1 MAESV
6 VGREPER
13 ALLDAMLASREAELV
28 AIYGRRRVG
37 KTFLVREW
45 VEPKADVFLAVTGL
59 KDAPAAEQLL
69 LFQREVERVL
79 FDNAPLPPFPS
90 WKVAFETMAGGLE
103 RVAKAPRAPHKRKV
117 KSGLDRPSIV
127 VFLDELPWL
136 ATPRSGL
143 LQALDHTWNTRLSRI
158 PGLRMILCGSA
169 AAWMVNE
176 LVHAKGGL
184 YNRITRRI
192 HLQPFTLRETKA
204 FLVARGLRP
213 TPLEVIDLSMAV
225 GGVPH
230 YLKQMERGRSAQEN
244 IAHACFSE
252 QGLLRDEFERL
263 FASLFDDPKEHEAIV
278 RAVAKRRA
286 GVTRLEILEATG
298 LSSGGRFASRL
309 AELEQA
315 GFLSA
320 LPPYQAKTKNTLYR
334 LTDEYCWFYLTWIER
349 APKGIFAR
357 GGRDYWLT
365 KSRSR
370 GFESWAGYAF
380 EGIALKHAAELRR
393 ALGIDA
399 VPCEIASFR
408 HVPKSTSA
416 ETEGVQIDLL
426 FDRADDAINLCE
438 LKYARTPFTVTKA
451 YARELATKVEVFE
464 RVTKTRKKIVL
475 TLVSPLGVAENV
487 WSKDLVQRVVTIDPF
502 M

>member
-1 MAESV
+1 
-6 VGREPER
+6 
-13 ALLDAMLASREAELV
+13 MLASKEAELV

-45 VEPKADVFLAVTGL
+45 VEPRADVFLTVTGL
-59 KDAPAAEQLL
+59 KDAPATEQLL
-69 LFQREVERVL
+69 LVQREVERVL

-90 WKVAFETMAGGLE
+90 WKVAFETMAGGVE
-103 RVAKAPRAPHKRKV
+103 RVAKV
-117 KSGLDRPSIV
+117 KKNRRIV

-158 PGLRMILCGSA
+158 PALCMILCGSA
-169 AAWMVNE
+169 AAWMVSE

-192 HLQPFTLRETKA
+192 HLQPFTLREAKA
-204 FLVARGLRP
+204 FLVSRGLRP
-213 TPLEVIDLSMAV
+213 KPLEVVDLYMSV

-230 YLKQMERGRSAQEN
+230 YLKQMDPGRSAQEN

-252 QGLLRDEFERL
+252 QGLMRDEFERL
-263 FASLFDDPKEHEAIV
+263 FASLFDDPHEHEAIV
-278 RAVAKRRA
+278 RAVAQRRA
-286 GVTRLEILEATG
+286 GVTRLEILDATG

-309 AELEQA
+309 DELAQA

-349 APKGIFAR
+349 APKGVFAR

-380 EGIALKHAAELRR
+380 EGIVLKHASELRH

-416 ETEGVQIDLL
+416 ETEGVQVDLL

-438 LKYARTPFTVTKA
+438 IKYARAPYAVTKA
-451 YARELATKVEVFE
+451 YARELKTKVDVFE

-475 TLVSPLGVAENV
+475 TLVSPLGIAENA
-487 WSKDLVQRVVTIDPF
+487 WSTDLVGRVVTIERF

>member
-6 VGREPER
+6 VGREVER
-13 ALLDAMLASREAELV
+13 ALLDAMLASKEAELI

-37 KTFLVREW
+37 KTFLIREW
-45 VEPKADVFLAVTGL
+45 VEPKADVFLTVTGL

-90 WKVAFETMAGGLE
+90 WKVAFETMAAGLE
-103 RVAKAPRAPHKRKV
+103 RAAKDKKNRK
-117 KSGLDRPSIV
+117 LV

-136 ATPRSGL
+136 ATRRSRL
-143 LQALDHTWNTRLSRI
+143 VQALDHTWNTRLSRI
-158 PGLRMILCGSA
+158 PSLRMILCGSA

-204 FLVARGLRP
+204 FLVSRGLRP
-213 TPLEVIDLSMAV
+213 KPLDVVDLYMAV

-230 YLKQMERGRSAQEN
+230 YLKQMEPGRSAQEN
-244 IAHACFSE
+244 VAYACFSE
-252 QGLLRDEFERL
+252 HGLLRDEYQRL
-263 FASLFDDPKEHEAIV
+263 FASLFDEPEEHEAIV

-286 GVTRLEILEATG
+286 GVTRIEILESTG

-315 GFLSA
+315 GFLSS
-320 LPPYQAKTKNTLYR
+320 LRPYQARTKNTLYR
-334 LTDEYCWFYLTWIER
+334 LTDEYCWFYLTWIEA
-349 APKGIFAR
+349 APKGAFAR

-380 EGIALKHAAELRR
+380 EGIVLKHAAELRR

-408 HVPKSTSA
+408 HVPKSRSA
-416 ETEGVQIDLL
+416 ATEGAQIDVL
-426 FDRADDAINLCE
+426 FDRADDSINVCE
-438 LKYARTPFTVTKA
+438 LKYGREPYVVTKA
-451 YARELATKVEVFE
+451 YARELQTKLEVFE
-464 RVTKTRKKIVL
+464 RVTKTRKKIIL
-475 TLVSPLGVAENV
+475 TLVSPRGLVDNA
-487 WSKDLVQRVVTIDPF
+487 WSRGLVERVVTIDPL
-502 M
+502 MGL

>member
-1 MAESV
+1 MAESF

-13 ALLDAMLASREAELV
+13 ALLDKMLGSKEAELV
-28 AIYGRRRVG
+28 ALYGRRRVG
-37 KTFLVREW
+37 KTFLVRAY
-45 VEPKADVFLAVTGL
+45 VEPKADVFLTVTGI

-103 RVAKAPRAPHKRKV
+103 RVAKSKSARK
-117 KSGLDRPSIV
+117 IV

-158 PGLRMILCGSA
+158 QALRMILCGSA

-184 YNRITRRI
+184 YNRVTRRI

-204 FLVARGLRP
+204 FLASRGLRP
-213 TPLEVIDLSMAV
+213 TPLEVVDLYMAV

-230 YLKQMERGRSAQEN
+230 YLKQMEAGRSAQEN
-244 IAHACFSE
+244 IAHACFSAE
-252 QGLLRDEFERL
+252 GLLRDEFERL
-263 FASLFDDPKEHEAIV
+263 FASLFDSPKEHEAIV

-286 GVTRLEILEATG
+286 GVTRSEILDTTKAA
-298 LSSGGRFASRL
+298 SGGRFAVRL

-315 GFLSA
+315 GFLSS

-334 LTDEYCWFYLTWIER
+334 LTDEYCWFYLTWIEG
-349 APKGIFAR
+349 APKGVFAR

-365 KSRSR
+365 KSKSR

-380 EGIALKHAAELRR
+380 EGIVLKHASELRA
-393 ALGIDA
+393 ALGIGA

-408 HVPKSTSA
+408 HVPKSRSA
-416 ETEGVQIDLL
+416 DTEGAQIDLL
-426 FDRADDAINLCE
+426 FDRADDAINVCE
-438 LKYARTPFTVTKA
+438 IKYAREPFVVTKA
-451 YARELATKVEVFE
+451 YARELRTKLDVFE
-464 RVTKTRKKIVL
+464 SVTKTRKKIIL
-475 TLVSPLGVAENV
+475 TLVSPGGVTENA
-487 WSKDLVQRVVTIDPF
+487 WSKDLVDRAVTIDAF
-502 M
+502 S